1 MLGCS
6 RQTSF
11 HGGRGAEIME
21 FPIEVKV
28 RTNCSTNKLFLK
40 DDKYVVELNAKPKNN
55 EANLE
60 LIKFLSKK
68 FKMKLRIIRGFKSR
82 MKLIDVV

>member
-1 MLGCS
+1 MK
-6 RQTSF
+6 
-11 HGGRGAEIME
+11 

-28 RTNCSTNKLFLK
+28 KVNCSVNKFIVK
-40 DDKYVVELNAKPKNN
+40 EGYIVELKAKPKNN

-68 FKMKLRIIRGFKSR
+68 FKRRLRIVKGFKSR
-82 MKLIDVV
+82 IKLLDVV

>member
-1 MLGCS
+1 MK
-6 RQTSF
+6 
-11 HGGRGAEIME
+11 

-28 RTNCSTNKLFLK
+28 KTNCSTNKFIIK
-40 DDKYVVELNAKPKNN
+40 EDKYFIELKAKPKNN

-68 FKMKLRIIRGFKSR
+68 FKKRLRIVRGFKSR
-82 MKLIDVV
+82 IKLIDVV